1 MTFSLHDD
9 FQPHLTHDT
18 HDGVG
23 HDEHREVTVPNHND
37 FHILREKLLI
47 PATNCNIP
55 RPRLER
61 LLERSR
67 QQFPA
72 TLITGRAGTGK
83 TAMAV
88 AFARKTKNVS
98 WYTVEATDADWP
110 VFSRYFSES
119 LVKSGIADSETAQGT
134 SRGNVSQGD
143 IALFLLRHFFQAETK
158 SKTSS
163 TLIVLDDIHH
173 IFDAEWFEEFFN
185 LLIYSLPSDAHLL
198 MLCRSKPPAP
208 MWRMRSKQML
218 NVLDEKEIAFD
229 ASETKGLFRSLG
241 LPPKG
246 AEIARRRS
254 FGRIS
259 KLLQLAR

>member
-1 MTFSLHDD
+1 M
-9 FQPHLTHDT
+9 PI
-18 HDGVG
+18 
-23 HDEHREVTVPNHND
+23 HND

-47 PATNCNIP
+47 PASNGNIP

-61 LLERSR
+61 LLARSR

-83 TAMAV
+83 TALAV

-110 VFSRYFSES
+110 VFSRYFSQS
-119 LVKSGIADSETAQGT
+119 LMKSGIADSETAQGT
-134 SRGNVSQGD
+134 LRGNVSHSD

-158 SKTSS
+158 SKTLS

-185 LLIYSLPSDAHLL
+185 LLIYSLPREAHIL

-229 ASETKGLFRSLG
+229 TGETRALFRSLG
-241 LPPKG
+241 LSVSG
-246 AEIARRRS
+246 CESARKKS

-259 KLLQLAR
+259 KLLQLTR